1 MICAQ
6 WDSSGVVSVVS
17 VPPTDLSTCALLLP
31 SGAEGVS
38 NPLALSSADGGAI
51 AAAVVFV
58 WAVGFAGRALIRA
71 LS

>member
-6 WDSSGVVSVVS
+6 WDVNGQVQIVA
-17 VPPTDLSTCALLLP
+17 VPPADLSTCALLLP

-58 WAVGFAGRALIRA
+58 WAVGFAGRSLVRS